1 MDVQI
6 GERPEKYEIRRKSA
20 EAQGLPVPERP
31 DPSKPKVNIDTGLHV
46 LDISA
51 EFRSAINMRSDQVG
65 IYVESVEPGS
75 LAESA
80 GFTLGMVLMEA
91 DTIPIAEVAKWK
103 SIVLNA
109 KTNGQESMVVNVR
122 KKDGQETFM
131 VLPL

>member
-1 MDVQI
+1 M
-6 GERPEKYEIRRKSA
+6 
-20 EAQGLPVPERP
+20 
-31 DPSKPKVNIDTGLHV
+31 